1 MMSTIQRKIAAPI
14 ANVETQAYWD
24 GANAGKLLL
33 KKCRACG
40 EHHFYPRALCP
51 FCFGETDWVESKGTA
66 EIYSF
71 SVMKRAAEP
80 YVIAWVTLAEGPK
93 VMTNIVNC
101 DFDTIRIG
109 QKVKATFV
117 AAENG
122 QKVQMFE
129 PA

>member
-1 MMSTIQRKIAAPI
+1 MMSATQRKIEAPV

-33 KKCRACG
+33 KKCKSCG
-40 EHHFYPRALCP
+40 QHHFYPRALCP
-51 FCFGETDWVESKGTA
+51 FCYGETDWVEAKGTG

-71 SVMKRAAEP
+71 SVMRRAQAP
-80 YVIAWVTLAEGPK
+80 YAIAWVKLTEGPAI
-93 VMTNIVNC
+93 MTNIVNA
-101 DFDTIRIG
+101 DFDAIRIG
-109 QKVKATFV
+109 QKVKVTFA